1 MHLEKVFLLFI
12 FQAQGLLGSASIDK
26 TAGTLLYN
34 MVTRLKDS
42 SRLSF
47 LTEYIIRQKVT
58 SELQLAGIWL
68 SLLFCYSVFFP
79 PMSIM
84 FCVSYVKISKTS
96 FIFFN

>member
-1 MHLEKVFLLFI
+1 MTVSLPVNLTLHAQEVFGKVFLLFI

-47 LTEYIIRQKVT
+47 LTEYIIRQKIT
-58 SELQLAGIWL
+58 SELQLAGI
-68 SLLFCYSVFFP
+68 
-79 PMSIM
+79 
-84 FCVSYVKISKTS
+84 
-96 FIFFN
+96 

>member
-1 MHLEKVFLLFI
+1 MRCQPHQPLENLHDSFFTRYMHKKYLEKVLLLMLLFI

-47 LTEYIIRQKVT
+47 LTEYIIRQNIT
-58 SELQLAGIWL
+58 SELQLSGI
-68 SLLFCYSVFFP
+68 
-79 PMSIM
+79 
-84 FCVSYVKISKTS
+84 
-96 FIFFN
+96 